1 LYCCLI
7 YKIKITEKRF
17 GCPELCVGCP
27 ELSELLTE
35 KRFGCPE
42 LCGTLWMSGT
52 LELSELLLA

>member
-17 GCPELCVGCP
+17 GCP